1 MNRIYR
7 LVFNRALRVWQV
19 ASEQVRRP
27 AGSALRGAD
36 AGPTRMTRLCWAL
49 CCVLAGVGVSGAVQ
63 AQSAGR
69 IVGDPN
75 APGAQRPTVLNAANG
90 VPLVNI
96 TTPSAAGVSRNSYSQ
111 FDVGGQGAILN
122 NSPVQSQTQLGGW
135 VQGNPWLST
144 GAKVILNE
152 VNGPVSH
159 LGGYVEV
166 AGARAEVVIANPAGI
181 QVDGGG
187 FLNASR
193 VTLTTGT
200 PLVSNGALDGYRVS
214 GGTIQITGA
223 GLDSRGADYTG
234 LLARAVQINAGIWA
248 NQVQAVLGSNV
259 VSADQRQIA
268 AQAASGAAPAFALD
282 VGALGGMF
290 ANKIWLIGNEHG
302 VGVRNAGNLGA
313 QAGELVVTVDGRL
326 ENSGALQSQQDT
338 QIAASGGIANAG
350 VVSARGTLQVST
362 AADVDNSGGTLN
374 AQRLQ
379 IAAAALRNQGG
390 KIEQTG
396 MQALGVNA
404 GSLSNRAQGSLGTVA
419 GSDGQGNTPAAGTGT
434 GTSTGT
440 GTGAGTGA
448 AGNTSGSG
456 TTPTSGS
463 GQTPTDAPL
472 AAGLLNVT
480 GALDNDGG
488 RIEGAGPIAV
498 SVAAGLDNSAGRLG
512 VAALS
517 VRGDLRNQA
526 GTLAV
531 YGDADLQLGALVNDQ
546 GHLDVA
552 NALGLNAASLS
563 NQGGSLR
570 HGGSE
575 ATAWHVQGLLDN
587 TGGVL
592 SSNAAAWQ
600 LDAQTVVNVN
610 GRIAHSGTQGL
621 SLTAQDWSGV
631 GGQIATPG
639 ALVWRGGS
647 IDHRAATA
655 SASVLD
661 VQADRMENQGG
672 SLLSTGTQA
681 ASVQVRALLD
691 NGAGGS
697 IVSNGDL
704 SLGAGTFGNANGQ
717 VQQAGSGMLRI
728 AAGSLAGSGGRLL
741 SNGGLSVSG
750 GAIDLSGGATS
761 AQWIGISADSLSTAG
776 GQLTSLGTQT
786 LALQVQGALNNH
798 GGRLLGNAGIALQAG
813 ALDNGGGTLLAA
825 GHDGAQLTIG
835 GALDNS
841 QGGRLAASGDVSVR
855 AATLDNTQ
863 GAIEHAGAGT
873 LSVAAQT
880 LQGAGGKLLTQGSL
894 QLSGGDLELG
904 AGSTTQANQIT
915 LLADTLNTAG
925 GHVMATGDQAM
936 TLRLSGA
943 LDNDGGSIAGNGAL
957 AVQVGALSN
966 RGGTLTAA
974 GSAASAIAVSGQL
987 DNTQGTVASNGSA
1000 LSISADQLINA
1011 HGTLSHTGSQG
1022 LTLTANGVTNTQ
1034 GSIVSSAALTLTAN
1048 TVDQRQGTLGAA
1060 SLQVQAGTLDNSGG
1074 GRIVAS
1080 GTAAS
1085 ALHAQSLNNAGGTV
1099 TSNGDLSLQ
1108 ATTLDNTQG
1117 TIQHAG
1123 NGQLQ
1128 IAADTLRGSG
1138 GSIVSNGTLG
1148 ISGQNTDLSQGT
1160 TTAQTIAIATGTLD
1174 NSGGGRIVA
1183 SGTAASVLHAQ
1194 TLNNA
1199 GGTVASN
1206 GDLTLQ
1212 ATSLD
1217 NTQGA
1222 IQHAG
1227 TGQLQIAA
1235 DTLSGSGGSIV
1246 SNGTLGIS
1254 GQNTDLSHGT
1264 TTAQTIAIATG
1275 TLDNSGGGRIV
1286 ASGNAASV
1294 LHAQSL
1300 NNAGGTVASNGDLSL
1315 QATTLD
1321 NTQGAIQHAG
1331 NGQLQIAADTLRGSG
1346 GSIVSNG
1353 TLGISGQSTDLSQ
1366 GTTSAQTLGI
1376 TTGML
1381 STAGGHLTASGT
1393 QALNLNVGGTL
1404 DNTGGAIGGNGVF
1417 ALNAQRLLNAQGS
1430 VQAAGQGLSTLHIA
1444 QDLQNQQGKLLLG
1457 GPGQINAASLANQ
1470 GGIVSAAGSALQV
1483 QVDGALDNHAHG
1495 VLSSGGQLAL
1505 TAGTLDNSGTGT
1517 VVAGGDLSAQIGG
1530 ALDNDAGLLQANG
1543 AAQLQSTGL
1552 SNRAG
1557 SVVGGTL
1564 SVDTQGQALD
1574 NSGGTLG
1581 SQNGALSVHSGP
1593 LLNAGGRVQAKTDLS
1608 VQTDGQAIVNTGSG
1622 ANGGLLAG
1630 GRVQVDGG
1638 SLDNRGGVVFAQGDA
1653 RLGLNSV
1660 DNSAA
1665 GSLSAAGNLALN
1677 AATLNNAGGRVQ
1689 GGQNLALSLGGDLN
1703 NQAGLLAANGLL
1715 SLTAA
1720 TLDNRNTFTAGNA
1733 LGVQAGQL
1741 QLQAQ
1746 ALNNQQG
1753 QLLSNGASSVQ
1764 LSAGL
1769 DNSGGRIASGGSL
1782 NTHADAL
1789 TNTAGMLRSQGNQ
1802 FMAAR
1807 ALSGDGQV
1815 QSQGDLS
1822 LSLHERLT
1830 NTGQL
1835 IANGNLSIHTDG
1847 DLLNQGVLR
1856 ADNLDLSAANLDN
1869 TASGEISSQGV
1880 THVQAGGQ
1888 LTNRGLI
1895 DGALTQLQAATV
1907 DNVGTGR
1914 VYGDHVAI
1922 AAGTLLNRA
1931 ESVAGVTHAGTVA
1944 ARQRLDLGVGQLTN
1958 TDGALIYTDGDA
1970 AIGGALDGNQQA
1982 IGNAARVDNL
1992 GSTIEIAGTLA
2003 LHASTLNNVRQ
2014 NVTITQTSS
2023 TAAPVRLDQPSWRHN
2038 GPNDA
2043 TVVVP
2048 GGGLAPSY
2056 RSDLRS
2062 TSNYSALEIYYLN
2075 PQDILQD
2082 TVYTTP
2088 DGYQVHQAT
2097 IRLTAQTSAYF
2108 FARGAM
2114 YSATGER
2121 SRLDPRTGTVTIY
2134 YTGRQDNQV
2143 NPDQVSSGASDP
2155 FAAVS
2160 TDEPGA
2166 PPFHYE
2172 SDTLKYS
2179 NAYGTCTRNCVQL
2192 IAQYAY
2198 TDPDHILSN
2207 PQGTGGGGLEDNE
2220 QYRIATR
2227 STVQDVLQPG
2237 VGPEAVI
2244 HAGGAMHLVTDNLH
2258 NTYARIAAG
2267 GDLSI
2272 DGITGAASVTN
2283 LAQTLY
2289 RTDSFNNV
2297 SYAYNGTTRQ
2307 WSNPSISVQ
2316 IGQIGGSITSG
2327 GTLHIDVGD
2336 LSNLNQGRAAP
2347 NVQDG
2352 SALANLG
2359 VQGAQG
2365 AVGGGGVGP
2374 LHGPGGVSGSS
2385 AAQAQSTATQRA
2397 SATTAQAGAASAQA
2411 SAQTGTGSAMGTVS
2425 GQGTVSGSVAVNA
2438 AGGSP
2443 DRIVMGTPDTQL
2455 PSASLFSVQPNGGHA
2470 LVETDPRFT
2479 NYRVW
2484 LSSDAQLRQLGY
2496 NADTTQQRL
2505 GDGYYEQKLVR
2516 EQIGQL
2522 TGRRFLDGYSSDE
2535 AQYQALLDAGAT
2547 VGKAWGLRPGVA
2559 LTAAQM
2565 AELTSDIVW
2574 LVAQTVTLPDGRTTT
2589 ALVPQVYLRL
2599 HPGDL
2604 DSGGALLAG
2613 ANVDAHVSGTLTNTG
2628 TIAGRQ
2634 LVSLDA
2640 GRIEHLGGSISGNQV
2655 ALSSASDLRIQ
2666 GASVSAVDALSVRAA
2681 GNIDVASTVETL
2693 QGGGHQ
2699 EAITRVAGLYVTGA
2713 NGSGV
2718 LSVVGGGDV
2727 TLQAAQV
2734 RNAGTDGV
2742 TQLVAGHDL
2751 SLGAQTLTRST
2762 DITGNARNDQRSSQT
2777 THAVSSVQG
2786 AGDVV
2791 LAAGHDV
2798 TLQAAQIGAGKTL
2811 AVQAGHDID
2820 SQAVTDT
2827 HTQSSSY
2834 ASKHNSLVTSNHD
2847 EHVQGTQLGAGG
2859 DIVMRAGNDLSLAST
2874 AVASQNGAI
2883 ALAAGHD
2890 VALTATQEQH
2900 DSVVDQRTHKSG
2912 FLSSKTTTTHDETH
2926 DSLAVTSSLSGDTVH
2941 IAAGNDLLSQGAQIV
2956 GTGDVVLAAGNNLT
2970 LETAQNTHS
2979 EEHDSQ
2985 RKKSGLFGGGGLNFT
3000 IGKQSLKTDA
3010 TSSTLTHTGSTVGS
3024 LDGNVTLVAGNTL
3037 AITGSDVMA
3046 LQGDITAKAKDIA
3059 ITEVHD
3065 TSDSMQKS
3073 AFKQGGLTVSVTS
3086 AALNLAQSAVHSAQ
3100 AGSQAKGDA
3109 RMQALA
3115 GASAAYSAY
3124 GASQSLGKMVSA
3136 DSAKDAGINV
3146 AITVGGSRS
3155 HSESEQHSDTVKGS
3169 TLHAGGNVTLIAT
3182 GGGDDSNLLIRGSDV
3197 KAGNNLLLAA
3207 DHDITVESA
3216 QDSSEQHSRSKSGS
3230 AAIGV
3235 GFSYGPKG
3243 GAMGVTASASSAHGQ
3258 GDGTDVTQRNSHLSA
3273 GNTATII
3280 SGNDTTLDGAVLSAN
3295 KVMAD
3300 VGGDLHIH
3308 SEQDTSHYA
3317 SHDTAAGGSITAG
3330 IGASGSASYSHSKVD
3345 GDFASVTEQSGI
3357 QAGDGGFAINV
3368 HGNTDLKGGV
3378 IASTQAA
3385 IDQGRNQLTT
3395 GTLTVA
3401 DITNTSHYTATGV
3414 NLSGGYAAGGSNGKP
3429 DGGSD
3434 GSSGDSA
3441 SNQMPSTAD
3450 NGSRWSWQNVGS
3462 GANGTAAGYDSKS
3475 GSQTSITHSGI
3486 SGGEL
3491 TITDAAGQ
3499 QAKSG
3504 KSIADTLAALNRDVH
3519 TGDSGNGLVKDWN
3532 GQHLQQQ
3539 VTAGA
3544 EIMATFGQQA
3554 SKAIGDYAEQK
3565 TSEAAAMRLQAG
3577 TTTDPDQKAQLIAQA
3592 DQLDSQWGAN
3602 GTLRVLAHTAVGGL
3616 TGGVGGAAGAAAGT
3630 LTAPAVAEALRNAG
3644 VTGPLADALT
3654 GLASTAV
3661 GAVAGGASGAAT
3673 AGNEVANNYLNH
3685 QQITQLQSELA
3696 SCSMI
3701 GGCDEVVQKYIALS
3715 KSNDLALQ
3723 QTCSQDPSGSACQQ
3737 GVREALSYVGD
3748 QSWKEIYPLFVQGS
3762 PAIDGPIPLRQMDG
3776 DINSSRKN
3784 TLDLVFGNRQA
3795 YAAINDIIPRADF
3808 FGAMAR
3814 QTGAVWF
3821 AAAESQSRGNLSG
3834 PGFDLLAGWN
3844 KAFGAG
3850 DVMSAWRS
3858 AAGDQIMKNGHDSFS
3873 SIYYGGASIDPV
3885 QWSFN
3890 QLGNEQRD
3898 PILQKI
3904 HEKYVG
3910 MMKGW
3915 GTVSAMQIFGRVDDL
3930 LNPEERIKTGCK
3942 NMGYGS
3948 DCAGIDSHGK

>member
-1 MNRIYR
+1 M
-7 LVFNRALRVWQV
+7 
-19 ASEQVRRP
+19 
-27 AGSALRGAD
+27 
-36 AGPTRMTRLCWAL
+36 
-49 CCVLAGVGVSGAVQ
+49 
-63 AQSAGR
+63 
-69 IVGDPN
+69 
-75 APGAQRPTVLNAANG
+75 
-90 VPLVNI
+90 
-96 TTPSAAGVSRNSYSQ
+96 
-111 FDVGGQGAILN
+111 
-122 NSPVQSQTQLGGW
+122 
-135 VQGNPWLST
+135 
-144 GAKVILNE
+144 
-152 VNGPVSH
+152 
-159 LGGYVEV
+159 
-166 AGARAEVVIANPAGI
+166 
-181 QVDGGG
+181 
-187 FLNASR
+187 
-193 VTLTTGT
+193 
-200 PLVSNGALDGYRVS
+200 S
-214 GGTIQITGA
+214 GGTIQIMGA

-259 VSADQRQIA
+259 VSADQHQIT

-362 AADVDNSGGTLN
+362 AADVDNRGGTLN

-379 IAAAALRNQGG
+379 IAAATLRNQGG

-404 GSLSNRAQGSLGTVA
+404 GSLSNRTQGSLGTVP
-419 GSDGQGNTPAAGTGT
+419 GSDGQGNTPAPGPGT
-434 GTSTGT
+434 GTSTDT
-440 GTGAGTGA
+440 GG
-448 AGNTSGSG
+448 AGNTASSG
-456 TTPTSGS
+456 TTPNAGS
-463 GQTPTDAPL
+463 GQTTAGAPL
-472 AAGLLNVT
+472 APGLLTVT

-488 RIEGAGPIAV
+488 RIDGAGPIAV
-498 SVAAGLDNSAGRLG
+498 SVAAGLDNSGGRLG

-570 HGGSE
+570 HGGSD

-621 SLTAQDWSGV
+621 SLTAQNWSGA

-639 ALVWRGGS
+639 ALVWRAGS

-661 VQADRMENQGG
+661 VQADSLDNRGG
-672 SLLSTGTQA
+672 GLLSTGTQA
-681 ASVQVRALLD
+681 ASVQVRDLLD
-691 NGAGGS
+691 NGTGGS
-697 IVSNGDL
+697 IASNGDL
-704 SLGAGTFGNANGQ
+704 RLGAGTFGNAGGQ
-717 VQQAGSGMLRI
+717 VQQAGNGMLRI

-741 SNGGLSVSG
+741 SNGGLTVSG
-750 GAIDLSGGATS
+750 GAIDLSGGTTS

-776 GQLTSLGTQT
+776 G
-786 LALQVQGALNNH
+786 
-798 GGRLLGNAGIALQAG
+798 
-813 ALDNGGGTLLAA
+813 TLLAA

-835 GALDNS
+835 GTLDNTAGTLSSNGDVTVQAGRVLNRGGSVVAAGGAALQIAAASVLDNS

-855 AATLDNTQ
+855 AAALDNTQ

-904 AGSTTQANQIT
+904 AGSTTQAKQIT
-915 LLADTLNTAG
+915 LVADTLNNAG
-925 GHVMATGDQAM
+925 GHLMATGDQAM

-957 AVQVGALSN
+957 AVQAGALSN

-974 GSAASAIAVSGQL
+974 GSAESDIVVSGQL
-987 DNTQGTVASNGSA
+987 DNTQGTVASNGSL
-1000 LSISADQLINA
+1000 LSIAADQLINA

-1022 LTLTANGVTNTQ
+1022 LRLTANGVTNTQ
-1034 GSIVSSAALTLTAN
+1034 GSIVSSAALTLAAN

-1080 GTAAS
+1080 G
-1085 ALHAQSLNNAGGTV
+1085 N
-1099 TSNGDLSLQ
+1099 
-1108 ATTLDNTQG
+1108 
-1117 TIQHAG
+1117 
-1123 NGQLQ
+1123 
-1128 IAADTLRGSG
+1128 
-1138 GSIVSNGTLG
+1138 
-1148 ISGQNTDLSQGT
+1148 
-1160 TTAQTIAIATGTLD
+1160 
-1174 NSGGGRIVA
+1174 
-1183 SGTAASVLHAQ
+1183 AASVLHAQ
-1194 TLNNA
+1194 RLNNA

-1227 TGQLQIAA
+1227 SGQLQIAA

-1246 SNGTLGIS
+1246 SNGTLGIT

-1264 TTAQTIAIATG
+1264 TSAQTIGIATG
-1275 TLDNSGGGRIV
+1275 T
-1286 ASGNAASV
+1286 
-1294 LHAQSL
+1294 
-1300 NNAGGTVASNGDLSL
+1300 
-1315 QATTLD
+1315 
-1321 NTQGAIQHAG
+1321 
-1331 NGQLQIAADTLRGSG
+1331 
-1346 GSIVSNG
+1346 
-1353 TLGISGQSTDLSQ
+1353 
-1366 GTTSAQTLGI
+1366 
-1376 TTGML
+1376 L

-1404 DNTGGAIGGNGVF
+1404 DNTGGTIAGNGVL

-1430 VQAAGQGLSTLHIA
+1430 VQAAGQGLSTLRIA
-1444 QDLQNQQGKLLLG
+1444 QDVQNQQGKLLLG
-1457 GPGQINAASLANQ
+1457 GAGQFNAASLANQ
-1470 GGIVSAAGSALQV
+1470 GGIVSAAGNALQM

-1495 VLSSGGQLAL
+1495 VISSAGQLAL
-1505 TAGTLDNSGTGT
+1505 TAGTLDNSSTGT
-1517 VVAGGDLSAQIGG
+1517 VVAGSDLSGQIGG
-1530 ALDNDAGLLQANG
+1530 ALDNDAGILQASG
-1543 AAQLQSTGL
+1543 AVQLQSAGL

-1581 SQNGALSVHSGP
+1581 SQNGALALHSGA
-1593 LLNAGGRVQAKTDLS
+1593 LINAGGRVQAKTDLS

-1630 GRVQVDGG
+1630 GHLQVDGG
-1638 SLDNRGGVVFAQGDA
+1638 RLDNRGGVVFAQGDA
-1653 RLGLNSV
+1653 RLGLGSV

-1689 GGQNLALSLGGDLN
+1689 GGQSLALALGGDLN

-1720 TLDNRNTFTAGNA
+1720 TLDNRNTFTASNA

-1741 QLQAQ
+1741 QLRAQ

-1753 QLLSNGASSVQ
+1753 QLLSNGASSMQ
-1764 LSAGL
+1764 LSAWL

-1782 NTHADAL
+1782 NTHADAV

-1802 FMAAR
+1802 FLAAR

-1815 QSQGDLS
+1815 QSQGDLG
-1822 LSLHERLT
+1822 LSLHESLT

-1835 IANGNLSIHTDG
+1835 IANGNLSVHTDG

-1856 ADNLDLSAANLDN
+1856 ANTLDLSAANVDN
-1869 TASGEISSQGV
+1869 AASGEMSSQGV
-1880 THVQAGGQ
+1880 THVQASGQ

-1895 DGALTQLQAATV
+1895 DGALTQLQAGTV

-1931 ESVAGVTHAGTVA
+1931 ESVAGVTHAATVA
-1944 ARQRLDLGVGQLTN
+1944 ARQRLDIGVGQLTN
-1958 TDGALIYTDGDA
+1958 TDSALLYSDGDA
-1970 AIGGALDGNQQA
+1970 AIGGALDGNSQA
-1982 IGNAARVDNL
+1982 TGNANRVDNL

-2003 LHASTLNNVRQ
+2003 LHASALNNIRQ
-2014 NVTITQTSS
+2014 NVVITQTTT
-2023 TAAPVRLDQPSWRHN
+2023 TAAPVRLDQPSWRNNGQNAHN
-2038 GPNDA
+2038 
-2043 TVVVP
+2043 
-2048 GGGLAPSY
+2048 
-2056 RSDLRS
+2056 DLRS
-2062 TSNYSALEIYYLN
+2062 TSNYSAYEVYYLN

-2097 IRLTAQTSAYF
+2097 IRLTPQTSAYF
-2108 FARGAM
+2108 FASGAL
-2114 YSATGER
+2114 YGATGER

-2134 YTGRQDNQV
+2134 YTGRDDNNI

-2155 FAAVS
+2155 FAGMS
-2160 TDEPGA
+2160 EHEPGA
-2166 PPFHYE
+2166 PEFHYE
-2172 SDTLKYS
+2172 SDTLTYS
-2179 NAYGTCTRNCVQL
+2179 NAYGTCTRNCVRL

-2198 TDPDHILSN
+2198 TDPNHILSH
-2207 PQGTGGGGLEDNE
+2207 PQGTGGGGLDDNE

-2227 STVQDVLQPG
+2227 TTMQDVLQPG
-2237 VGPEAVI
+2237 VGPDAVI
-2244 HAGGAMHLVTDNLH
+2244 HSGGAMHLVTDNLH

-2297 SYAYNGTTRQ
+2297 SHAYNGTTRQ

-2327 GTLHIDVGD
+2327 GTLHIDVGT

-2352 SALANLG
+2352 SVLANLG

-2365 AVGGGGVGP
+2365 AVSGGGVGP

-2385 AAQAQSTATQRA
+2385 AAQAQSSGAQRA
-2397 SATTAQAGAASAQA
+2397 STGNASAMDA
-2411 SAQTGTGSAMGTVS
+2411 VS
-2425 GQGTVSGSVAVNA
+2425 GQGTVGGSVAVNA

-2443 DRIVMGTPDTQL
+2443 DRIVMGTPNTQL

-2496 NADTTQQRL
+2496 NADTMQQRL

-2522 TGRRFLDGYSSDE
+2522 TGRRFLEGYSSDE
-2535 AQYQALLDAGAT
+2535 AQYQALLEAGAT

-2565 AELTSDIVW
+2565 AQLTSDIVW

-2634 LVSLDA
+2634 LVSLEA

-2655 ALSSASDLRIQ
+2655 ALSSASDIDIH

-2713 NGSGV
+2713 NGSGI

-2727 TLQAAQV
+2727 TLQGAQV

-2751 SLGAQTLTRST
+2751 TLGAQTLTHST
-2762 DITGNARNDQRSSQT
+2762 DATHDARNYQRSSET

-2820 SQAVTDT
+2820 SQAVVDSR
-2827 HTQSSSY
+2827 TQSNSSV
-2834 ASKHNSLVTSNHD
+2834 SKRHSLVTSTHD
-2847 EHVQGTQLGAGG
+2847 EHVQGTQLGAGS
-2859 DIVMRAGNDLSLAST
+2859 DIVMRAGNDLTLAST
-2874 AVASQNGAI
+2874 VVASQTGGI

-2900 DSVVDQRTHKSG
+2900 DSVVDEQTRKKK
-2912 FLSSKTTTTHDETH
+2912 FLSSKTTTTHDESH
-2926 DSLAVTSSLSGDTVH
+2926 DSLAVTSSLSGDTVQ

-2985 RKKSGLFGGGGLNFT
+2985 RKKSGLFGNGGLSVT
-3000 IGKQSLKTDA
+3000 YGKQSLKTDT

-3065 TSDSMQKS
+3065 TRDSTQKT
-3073 AFKQGGLTVSVTS
+3073 AFKQGGLTASVTS
-3086 AALNLAQSAVHSAQ
+3086 AALNLAQGAVHSAQ

-3124 GASQSLGKMVSA
+3124 GAGQAMGKLLSA
-3136 DSAKDAGINV
+3136 DSAKGVAQGAGLNV

-3155 HSESEQHSDTVKGS
+3155 HSESTQHSDTSKGS

-3230 AAIGV
+3230 AAIGAAI
-3235 GFSYGPKG
+3235 SYGAKG
-3243 GAMGVTASASSAHGQ
+3243 AAMGFTANASTAHGQ

-3273 GNTATII
+3273 GNTATIL

-3295 KVMAD
+3295 TVMAD

-3317 SHDTAAGGSITAG
+3317 SHDTAASASVTVG

-3345 GDFASVTEQSGI
+3345 GDFASVREQSGI
-3357 QAGDGGFAINV
+3357 QAGDGGFDITV
-3368 HGNTDLKGGV
+3368 HGNTDLKGAV
-3378 IASTQAA
+3378 IASTQGA
-3385 IDQGRNQLTT
+3385 IDQGRNRLST

-3401 DITNTSHYTATGV
+3401 DITNTSHYKATGV
-3414 NLSGGYAAGGSNGKP
+3414 NLSGGYAAGGSDGKS
-3429 DGGSD
+3429 DGKSD
-3434 GSSGDSA
+3434 GSSGDTA
-3441 SNQMPSTAD
+3441 SSQMPSTVN
-3450 NGSRWSWQNVGS
+3450 NGSAWSWQNQGS
-3462 GANGTAAGYDSKS
+3462 GARGTAAGYDSKS

-3486 SGGEL
+3486 SGGDL

-3499 QAKSG
+3499 QARSG
-3504 KSIADTLAALNRDVH
+3504 HSIADTLAALNRDVH

-3532 GQHLQQQ
+3532 GQQLQQQ
-3539 VTAGA
+3539 VKAGA

-3554 SKAIGDYAEQK
+3554 SKAIGDYASQK
-3565 TSEAAAMRLQAG
+3565 ALELRAQGNEAEAAKWDEGGAYRVAAHAAM
-3577 TTTDPDQKAQLIAQA
+3577 
-3592 DQLDSQWGAN
+3592 GAL
-3602 GTLRVLAHTAVGGL
+3602 G
-3616 TGGVGGAAGAAAGT
+3616 GGVQGALGAGAAASAAPRLNE
-3630 LTAPAVAEALRNAG
+3630 LTKDLPDG
-3644 VTGPLADALT
+3644 VRE
-3654 GLASTAV
+3654 AV
-3661 GAVAGGASGAAT
+3661 GAGLAAGLGAVTGGASGAAT
-3673 AGNEVANNYLNH
+3673 AFNEDTNNRQLHPVEMSFLAAEAAKYAEYAKISEKEAMQLLIAATLDQIDSTAQAKTSDQDAAKYQSAANWLASEAADAHLGFVNEKGELQQAFTATKSQFYDPTLYDQPYRGNILSKIADKVFDTHLTAGHSITMDDYLAVASDLKLEGQYQLWRSTRPADMSKWSADDLQTMSAFVQKNDLRLMAKLGILGPIGANWVSLSDGDYKGVVDSAALNIAGGVVPVGSVGRSLEHGAETASEISGEVRGVNGAANAGADGQAAANAKIKDYVRPTH
-3685 QQITQLQSELA
+3685 RESELDVGGDLGA
-3696 SCSMI
+3696 NARAQVSFKDGQEVPYGTPGSVRPDWCLGNVCSV
-3701 GGCDEVVQKYIALS
+3701 EVKNYNID
-3715 KSNDLALQ
+3715 KN
-3723 QTCSQDPSGSACQQ
+3723 QQ
-3737 GVREALSYVGD
+3737 GLIDNVSKQAVQRAENLPQGMAQQVVIDVRGQTVT
-3748 QSWKEIYPLFVQGS
+3748 PLQRVQIIRGIVDKSGGRIS
-3762 PAIDGPIPLRQMDG
+3762 P
-3776 DINSSRKN
+3776 
-3784 TLDLVFGNRQA
+3784 
-3795 YAAINDIIPRADF
+3795 
-3808 FGAMAR
+3808 
-3814 QTGAVWF
+3814 
-3821 AAAESQSRGNLSG
+3821 
-3834 PGFDLLAGWN
+3834 
-3844 KAFGAG
+3844 
-3850 DVMSAWRS
+3850 
-3858 AAGDQIMKNGHDSFS
+3858 S
-3873 SIYYGGASIDPV
+3873 SIR
-3885 QWSFN
+3885 F
-3890 QLGNEQRD
+3890 
-3898 PILQKI
+3898 
-3904 HEKYVG
+3904 
-3910 MMKGW
+3910 
-3915 GTVSAMQIFGRVDDL
+3915 
-3930 LNPEERIKTGCK
+3930 KTE
-3942 NMGYGS
+3942 
-3948 DCAGIDSHGK
+3948 

>member
-1 MNRIYR
+1 M
-7 LVFNRALRVWQV
+7 
-19 ASEQVRRP
+19 
-27 AGSALRGAD
+27 
-36 AGPTRMTRLCWAL
+36 
-49 CCVLAGVGVSGAVQ
+49 
-63 AQSAGR
+63 
-69 IVGDPN
+69 
-75 APGAQRPTVLNAANG
+75 
-90 VPLVNI
+90 
-96 TTPSAAGVSRNSYSQ
+96 
-111 FDVGGQGAILN
+111 
-122 NSPVQSQTQLGGW
+122 
-135 VQGNPWLST
+135 
-144 GAKVILNE
+144 
-152 VNGPVSH
+152 
-159 LGGYVEV
+159 
-166 AGARAEVVIANPAGI
+166 VIANPAGI

-214 GGTIQITGA
+214 GGTIQIMGA

-259 VSADQRQIA
+259 VSADQHQIT

-362 AADVDNSGGTLN
+362 AADVDNRGGTLN

-379 IAAAALRNQGG
+379 IAAATLRNQGG

-404 GSLSNRAQGSLGTVA
+404 GSLSNRTQGSLGTVP
-419 GSDGQGNTPAAGTGT
+419 GSDGQGNTPAPGPGT
-434 GTSTGT
+434 GTSTDT
-440 GTGAGTGA
+440 GG
-448 AGNTSGSG
+448 AGNTASSG
-456 TTPTSGS
+456 TTPNAGS
-463 GQTPTDAPL
+463 GQTTAGAPL
-472 AAGLLNVT
+472 APGLLTVT

-488 RIEGAGPIAV
+488 RIDGAGPIAV
-498 SVAAGLDNSAGRLG
+498 SVAAGLDNSGGRLG

-570 HGGSE
+570 HGGSD

-621 SLTAQDWSGV
+621 SLTAQNWSGA

-639 ALVWRGGS
+639 ALVWRAGS

-661 VQADRMENQGG
+661 VQADSLDNRGG
-672 SLLSTGTQA
+672 GLLSTGTQA
-681 ASVQVRALLD
+681 ASVQVRDLLD
-691 NGAGGS
+691 NGTGGS
-697 IVSNGDL
+697 IASNGDL
-704 SLGAGTFGNANGQ
+704 RLGAGTFGNAGGQ
-717 VQQAGSGMLRI
+717 VQQAGNGMLRI

-741 SNGGLSVSG
+741 SNGGLTVSG
-750 GAIDLSGGATS
+750 GAIDLSGGTTS

-776 GQLTSLGTQT
+776 G
-786 LALQVQGALNNH
+786 
-798 GGRLLGNAGIALQAG
+798 
-813 ALDNGGGTLLAA
+813 TLLAA

-835 GALDNS
+835 GTLDNTAGTLSSNGDVTVQAGRVLNRGGSVVAAGGAALQIAAASVLDNS

-855 AATLDNTQ
+855 AAALDNTQ

-904 AGSTTQANQIT
+904 AGSTTQAKQIT
-915 LLADTLNTAG
+915 LVADTLNNAG
-925 GHVMATGDQAM
+925 GHLMATGDQAM

-957 AVQVGALSN
+957 AVQAGALSN

-974 GSAASAIAVSGQL
+974 GSAESDIVVSGQL
-987 DNTQGTVASNGSA
+987 DNTQGTVASNGSL
-1000 LSISADQLINA
+1000 LSIAADQLINA

-1022 LTLTANGVTNTQ
+1022 LRLTANGVTNTQ
-1034 GSIVSSAALTLTAN
+1034 GSIVSSAALTLAAN

-1080 GTAAS
+1080 G
-1085 ALHAQSLNNAGGTV
+1085 N
-1099 TSNGDLSLQ
+1099 
-1108 ATTLDNTQG
+1108 
-1117 TIQHAG
+1117 
-1123 NGQLQ
+1123 
-1128 IAADTLRGSG
+1128 
-1138 GSIVSNGTLG
+1138 
-1148 ISGQNTDLSQGT
+1148 
-1160 TTAQTIAIATGTLD
+1160 
-1174 NSGGGRIVA
+1174 
-1183 SGTAASVLHAQ
+1183 AASVLHAQ
-1194 TLNNA
+1194 RLNNA

-1227 TGQLQIAA
+1227 SGQLQIAA

-1246 SNGTLGIS
+1246 SNGTLGIT

-1264 TTAQTIAIATG
+1264 TSAQTIGIATG
-1275 TLDNSGGGRIV
+1275 T
-1286 ASGNAASV
+1286 
-1294 LHAQSL
+1294 
-1300 NNAGGTVASNGDLSL
+1300 
-1315 QATTLD
+1315 
-1321 NTQGAIQHAG
+1321 
-1331 NGQLQIAADTLRGSG
+1331 
-1346 GSIVSNG
+1346 
-1353 TLGISGQSTDLSQ
+1353 
-1366 GTTSAQTLGI
+1366 
-1376 TTGML
+1376 L

-1404 DNTGGAIGGNGVF
+1404 DNTGGTIAGNGVL

-1430 VQAAGQGLSTLHIA
+1430 VQAAGQGLSTLRIA
-1444 QDLQNQQGKLLLG
+1444 QDVQNQQGKLLLG
-1457 GPGQINAASLANQ
+1457 GAGQFNAASLANQ
-1470 GGIVSAAGSALQV
+1470 GGIVSAAGNALQM

-1495 VLSSGGQLAL
+1495 VISSAGQLAL
-1505 TAGTLDNSGTGT
+1505 TAGTLDNSSTGT
-1517 VVAGGDLSAQIGG
+1517 VVAGSDLSGQIGG
-1530 ALDNDAGLLQANG
+1530 ALDNDAGILQASG
-1543 AAQLQSTGL
+1543 AVQLQSAGL

-1581 SQNGALSVHSGP
+1581 SQNGALALHSGA
-1593 LLNAGGRVQAKTDLS
+1593 LINAGGRVQAKTDLS

-1630 GRVQVDGG
+1630 GHLQVDGG
-1638 SLDNRGGVVFAQGDA
+1638 RLDNRGGVVFAQGDA
-1653 RLGLNSV
+1653 RLGLGSV

-1689 GGQNLALSLGGDLN
+1689 GGQSLALALGGDLN

-1720 TLDNRNTFTAGNA
+1720 TLDNRNTFTASNA

-1741 QLQAQ
+1741 QLRAQ

-1753 QLLSNGASSVQ
+1753 QLLSNGASSMQ
-1764 LSAGL
+1764 LSAWL

-1782 NTHADAL
+1782 NTHADAV

-1802 FMAAR
+1802 FLAAR

-1815 QSQGDLS
+1815 QSQGDLG
-1822 LSLHERLT
+1822 LSLHESLT

-1835 IANGNLSIHTDG
+1835 IANGNLSVHTDG

-1856 ADNLDLSAANLDN
+1856 ANTLDLSAANVDN
-1869 TASGEISSQGV
+1869 AASGEMSSQGV
-1880 THVQAGGQ
+1880 THVQASGQ

-1895 DGALTQLQAATV
+1895 DGALTQLQAGTV

-1931 ESVAGVTHAGTVA
+1931 ESVAGVTHAATVA
-1944 ARQRLDLGVGQLTN
+1944 ARQRLDIGVGQLTN
-1958 TDGALIYTDGDA
+1958 TDSALLYSDGDA
-1970 AIGGALDGNQQA
+1970 AIGGALDGNSQA
-1982 IGNAARVDNL
+1982 TGNANRVDNL

-2003 LHASTLNNVRQ
+2003 LHASALNNIRQ
-2014 NVTITQTSS
+2014 NVVITQTTT
-2023 TAAPVRLDQPSWRHN
+2023 TAAPVRLDQPSWRNNGQNAHN
-2038 GPNDA
+2038 
-2043 TVVVP
+2043 
-2048 GGGLAPSY
+2048 
-2056 RSDLRS
+2056 DLRS
-2062 TSNYSALEIYYLN
+2062 TSNYSAYEVYYLN

-2097 IRLTAQTSAYF
+2097 IRLTPQTSAYF
-2108 FARGAM
+2108 FASGAL
-2114 YSATGER
+2114 YGATGER

-2134 YTGRQDNQV
+2134 YTGRDDNNI

-2155 FAAVS
+2155 FAGMS
-2160 TDEPGA
+2160 EHEPGA
-2166 PPFHYE
+2166 PEFHYE
-2172 SDTLKYS
+2172 SDTLTYS
-2179 NAYGTCTRNCVQL
+2179 NAYGTCTRNCVRL

-2198 TDPDHILSN
+2198 TDPNHILSH
-2207 PQGTGGGGLEDNE
+2207 PQGTGGGGLDDNE

-2227 STVQDVLQPG
+2227 TTMQDVLQPG
-2237 VGPEAVI
+2237 VGPDAVI
-2244 HAGGAMHLVTDNLH
+2244 HSGGAMHLVTDNLH

-2297 SYAYNGTTRQ
+2297 SHAYNGTTRQ

-2327 GTLHIDVGD
+2327 GTLHIDVGT

-2352 SALANLG
+2352 SVLANLG

-2365 AVGGGGVGP
+2365 AVSGGGVGP

-2385 AAQAQSTATQRA
+2385 AAQAQSSGAQRA
-2397 SATTAQAGAASAQA
+2397 STGNASAMDA
-2411 SAQTGTGSAMGTVS
+2411 VS
-2425 GQGTVSGSVAVNA
+2425 GQGTVGGSVAVNA

-2443 DRIVMGTPDTQL
+2443 DRIVMGTPNTQL

-2496 NADTTQQRL
+2496 NADTMQQRL

-2522 TGRRFLDGYSSDE
+2522 TGRRFLEGYSSDE
-2535 AQYQALLDAGAT
+2535 AQYQALLEAGAT

-2565 AELTSDIVW
+2565 AQLTSDIVW

-2634 LVSLDA
+2634 LVSLEA

-2655 ALSSASDLRIQ
+2655 ALSSASDIDIH

-2713 NGSGV
+2713 NGSGI

-2727 TLQAAQV
+2727 TLQGAQV

-2751 SLGAQTLTRST
+2751 TLGAQTLTHST
-2762 DITGNARNDQRSSQT
+2762 DATHDARNYQRSSET

-2820 SQAVTDT
+2820 SQAVVDSR
-2827 HTQSSSY
+2827 TQSNSSV
-2834 ASKHNSLVTSNHD
+2834 SKRHSLVTSTHD
-2847 EHVQGTQLGAGG
+2847 EHVQGTQLGAGS
-2859 DIVMRAGNDLSLAST
+2859 DIVMRAGNDLTLAST
-2874 AVASQNGAI
+2874 VVASQTGGI

-2900 DSVVDQRTHKSG
+2900 DSVVDEQTRKKK
-2912 FLSSKTTTTHDETH
+2912 FLSSKTTTTHDESH
-2926 DSLAVTSSLSGDTVH
+2926 DSLAVTSSLSGDTVQ

-2985 RKKSGLFGGGGLNFT
+2985 RKKSGLFGNGGLSVT
-3000 IGKQSLKTDA
+3000 YGKQSLKTDT

-3065 TSDSMQKS
+3065 TRDSTQKT
-3073 AFKQGGLTVSVTS
+3073 AFKQGGLTASVTS
-3086 AALNLAQSAVHSAQ
+3086 AALNLAQGAVHSAQ

-3124 GASQSLGKMVSA
+3124 GAGQAMGKLLSA
-3136 DSAKDAGINV
+3136 DSAKGVAQGAGLNV

-3155 HSESEQHSDTVKGS
+3155 HSESTQHSDTSKGS

-3230 AAIGV
+3230 AAIGAAI
-3235 GFSYGPKG
+3235 SYGAKG
-3243 GAMGVTASASSAHGQ
+3243 AAMGFTANASTAHGQ

-3273 GNTATII
+3273 GNTATIL

-3295 KVMAD
+3295 TVMAD

-3317 SHDTAAGGSITAG
+3317 SHDTAASASVTVG

-3345 GDFASVTEQSGI
+3345 GDFASVREQSGI
-3357 QAGDGGFAINV
+3357 QAGDGGFDITV
-3368 HGNTDLKGGV
+3368 HGNTDLKGAV
-3378 IASTQAA
+3378 IASTQGA
-3385 IDQGRNQLTT
+3385 IDQGRNRLST

-3401 DITNTSHYTATGV
+3401 DITNTSHYKATGV
-3414 NLSGGYAAGGSNGKP
+3414 NLSGGYAAGGSDGKS
-3429 DGGSD
+3429 DGKSD
-3434 GSSGDSA
+3434 GSSGDTA
-3441 SNQMPSTAD
+3441 SSQMPSTVN
-3450 NGSRWSWQNVGS
+3450 NGSAWSWQNQGS
-3462 GANGTAAGYDSKS
+3462 GARGTAAGYDSKS

-3486 SGGEL
+3486 SGGDL

-3499 QAKSG
+3499 QARSG
-3504 KSIADTLAALNRDVH
+3504 HSIADTLAALNRDVH

-3532 GQHLQQQ
+3532 GQQLQQQ
-3539 VTAGA
+3539 VKAGA

-3554 SKAIGDYAEQK
+3554 SKAIGDYASQK
-3565 TSEAAAMRLQAG
+3565 ALELRAQGNEAEAAKWDEGGAYRVAAHAAM
-3577 TTTDPDQKAQLIAQA
+3577 
-3592 DQLDSQWGAN
+3592 GAL
-3602 GTLRVLAHTAVGGL
+3602 G
-3616 TGGVGGAAGAAAGT
+3616 GGVQGALGAGAAASAAPRLNE
-3630 LTAPAVAEALRNAG
+3630 LTKDLPDG
-3644 VTGPLADALT
+3644 VRE
-3654 GLASTAV
+3654 AV
-3661 GAVAGGASGAAT
+3661 GAGLAAGLGAVTGGASGAAT
-3673 AGNEVANNYLNH
+3673 AFNEDTNNRQLHPVEMSFLAAEAAKYAEYAKISEKEAMQLLIAATLDQIDSTAQAKTSDQDAAKYQSAANWLASEAADAHLGFVNEKGELQQAFTATKSQFYDPTLYDQPYRGNILSKIADKVFDTHLTAGHSITMDDYLAVASDLKLEGQYQLWRSTRPADMSKWSADDLQTMSAFVQKNDLRLMAKLGILGPIGANWVSLSDGDYKGVVDSAALNIAGGVVPVGSVGRSLEHGAETASEISGEVRGVNGAANAGADGQAAANAKIKDYVRPTH
-3685 QQITQLQSELA
+3685 RESELDVGGDLGA
-3696 SCSMI
+3696 NARAQVSFKDGQEVPYGTPGSVRPDWCLGNVCSV
-3701 GGCDEVVQKYIALS
+3701 EVKNYNID
-3715 KSNDLALQ
+3715 KN
-3723 QTCSQDPSGSACQQ
+3723 QQ
-3737 GVREALSYVGD
+3737 GLIDNVSKQAVQRAENLPQGMAQQVVIDVRGQTVT
-3748 QSWKEIYPLFVQGS
+3748 PLQRVQIIRGIVDKSGGRIS
-3762 PAIDGPIPLRQMDG
+3762 P
-3776 DINSSRKN
+3776 
-3784 TLDLVFGNRQA
+3784 
-3795 YAAINDIIPRADF
+3795 
-3808 FGAMAR
+3808 
-3814 QTGAVWF
+3814 
-3821 AAAESQSRGNLSG
+3821 
-3834 PGFDLLAGWN
+3834 
-3844 KAFGAG
+3844 
-3850 DVMSAWRS
+3850 
-3858 AAGDQIMKNGHDSFS
+3858 S
-3873 SIYYGGASIDPV
+3873 SIR
-3885 QWSFN
+3885 F
-3890 QLGNEQRD
+3890 
-3898 PILQKI
+3898 
-3904 HEKYVG
+3904 
-3910 MMKGW
+3910 
-3915 GTVSAMQIFGRVDDL
+3915 
-3930 LNPEERIKTGCK
+3930 KTE
-3942 NMGYGS
+3942 
-3948 DCAGIDSHGK
+3948 